1 MPMDNCAELTLQVA
15 RLSQAHKVTRRAMS
29 DWFFVPAFRKATW
42 AEAHDIL
49 AAAPKPLIVAP
60 LVEPGHLATWSVEDV
75 APAERAG
82 VQRHLDNFQEYF
94 PEKLRVLGREQAE
107 SFVFA
112 GAEAELRLTVADFW
126 RWTREYAIS
135 VGVTVD
141 KTPEPGVGRLIVR
154 PPGGGGPPLGLPSE
168 TPRPAT

>member
-1 MPMDNCAELTLQVA
+1 MDICAELTLQVA

-60 LVEPGHLATWSVEDV
+60 LVEPGYLATWSVQDLDS
-75 APAERAG
+75 AQRAGAER
-82 VQRHLDNFQEYF
+82 HFDNLAEYF
-94 PEKLRVLGREQAE
+94 PEKLQVLGLTQAE
-107 SFVFA
+107 LFLFA
-112 GAEAELRLTVADFW
+112 GAEAELKLPVAEFW
-126 RWTREYAIS
+126 RWTREYAIP

-141 KTPEPGVGRLIVR
+141 KTPESGVGRLIIR
-154 PPGGGGPPLGLPSE
+154 PPGGGGPPLGLPADI
-168 TPRPAT
+168 PRPAT